1 MYNAVSKTLLVNCK
15 ETKKSRALLL
25 RSTGISVV
33 NIGGTT
39 VHFALRIK
47 LGAKLSGLSIKG
59 KASIRNKL
67 SEVNLFMINEI
78 SMVFGDLWTEIG
90 FRLSDIFSA
99 SIELPFAGISVA
111 VIDDY
116 LELPPVRRSFIFSRF
131 TSGSK
136 MNQLLSL
143 QLWQLFKY
151 AELTEVAT
159 ESD

>member
-67 SEVNLFMINEI
+67 SEVNFFMINEI
-78 SMVFGDLWTEIG
+78 SMVFSDLWTEIG
-90 FRLSDIFSA
+90 FRLSDIFST
-99 SIELPFAGISVA
+99 SIELPFGDILVA
-111 VIDDY
+111 IIGDY
-116 LELPPVRRSFIFSRF
+116 LELPPVRSFIFSRY

-151 AELTEVAT
+151 AELTEVAR

>member
-15 ETKKSRALLL
+15 ETKKSRAPLL

-67 SEVNLFMINEI
+67 SEVNFFMINEI
-78 SMVFGDLWTEIG
+78 SMVFSDLWTEIG
-90 FRLSDIFSA
+90 FRLPDIFST
-99 SIELPFAGISVA
+99 SIELPFGDISVA
-111 VIDDY
+111 IIGDY
-116 LELPPVRRSFIFSRF
+116 LELPPVRSFIFSRY

-151 AELTEVAT
+151 AELTEVAR

>member
-67 SEVNLFMINEI
+67 SEVNFFMINEI
-78 SMVFGDLWTEIG
+78 SMVFSDLWTEIG
-90 FRLSDIFSA
+90 FRLPDIFST
-99 SIELPFAGISVA
+99 SIELPFGDISVA
-111 VIDDY
+111 IIGDY
-116 LELPPVRRSFIFSRF
+116 LELPPVRSFIFSRYA
-131 TSGSK
+131 SGSK

-151 AELTEVAT
+151 AELTEVAR

>member
-67 SEVNLFMINEI
+67 SEVNFFMINEI
-78 SMVFGDLWTEIG
+78 SMVFSDLWTEIG
-90 FRLSDIFSA
+90 FRLPDIFST
-99 SIELPFAGISVA
+99 SIELPFGDISVA
-111 VIDDY
+111 IIGDY
-116 LELPPVRRSFIFSRF
+116 LELPPVRSFIFSRY

-151 AELTEVAT
+151 AELTEVAR
-159 ESD
+159 END